1 MTIPEI
7 AARVV
12 ELNRIGDH
20 ETVYRELYTPDAV
33 SIENW
38 GGKPERYEGL
48 EAIGKKAEGWME
60 SVSEMHEVVVGEPII
75 SDSSFAM
82 TFSMDITYK
91 DAAMGRQKM
100 TELAIYTVKDGKIIE
115 EEFRA

>member
-1 MTIPEI
+1 MTIQEI

-12 ELNRIGDH
+12 ALNQANDH
-20 ETVYRELYTPDAV
+20 ETVYRELYAQDAV

-48 EAIGKKAEGWME
+48 DAIGAKGAKWME
-60 SVSEMHEVVVGEPII
+60 SVAEMHEVSVGEPII
-75 SDSSFAM
+75 SDGSFAM
-82 TFSMDITYK
+82 IFGMDITYK
-91 DAAMGRQKM
+91 DPAVGRQKM
-100 TELAIYTVKDGKIIE
+100 TELAIYTVRDGKIVE

>member
-1 MTIPEI
+1 MTIQEI

-12 ELNRIGDH
+12 ELNRKGDH
-20 ETVYRELYTPDAV
+20 ETVYRELYAPDAV

-38 GGKPERYEGL
+38 GGKPDRYEGL
-48 EAIGKKAEGWME
+48 EAIGEKGTKWME
-60 SVSEMHEVVVGEPII
+60 SVAEMHEVVVGEPII

-100 TELAIYTVKDGKIIE
+100 TELAIYTVRDGKIVE

>member
-1 MTIPEI
+1 MTIQEI

-48 EAIGKKAEGWME
+48 EAIGKKGADWME
-60 SVSEMHEVVVGEPII
+60 SVAEMHEVVVVEPII
-75 SDSSFAM
+75 SDCSFAM

-91 DAAMGRQKM
+91 DPAMGRQKM
-100 TELAIYTVKDGKIIE
+100 TELAIYTVRDGKIVE

>member
-1 MTIPEI
+1 MTIQEI

-12 ELNRIGDH
+12 ELNRQGDH

-38 GGKPERYEGL
+38 AGQAERYEGL
-48 EAIGKKAEGWME
+48 AAIGEKGAKWME
-60 SVSEMHEVVVGEPII
+60 SVAEMHEVVVGEPII

-91 DAAMGRQKM
+91 DPAMGRQKM
-100 TELAIYTVKDGKIIE
+100 TELEIYTVKDGKIVE
-115 EEFRA
+115 EEFRS

>member
-1 MTIPEI
+1 MTIQEI

-12 ELNRIGDH
+12 ELNRAHDY
-20 ETVYRELYTPDAV
+20 ETIYSELYAPDAV

-48 EAIGKKAEGWME
+48 AAIGAKGDEWMQ
-60 SVSEMHEVVVGEPII
+60 SVAEMHEATIGEPII
-75 SDSSFAM
+75 SDSSFAV
-82 TFSMDITYK
+82 TFTMDITYK
-91 DAAMGRQKM
+91 DPAVGRQKM
-100 TELAIYTVKDGKIIE
+100 TELAIYTVKDGKIVE

>member
-1 MTIPEI
+1 MTIQEI

-12 ELNRIGDH
+12 ELNRTGDH
-20 ETVYRELYTPDAV
+20 ETVYRELYAPEAV

-38 GGKPERYEGL
+38 GGKPDRYEGL
-48 EAIGKKAEGWME
+48 EAIGKKAEGWMQ
-60 SVSEMHEVVVGEPII
+60 SVAEIHEITVGEPII
-75 SDSSFAM
+75 SDSSFAIV
-82 TFSMDITYK
+82 FGMDITYK

-100 TELAIYTVKDGKIIE
+100 TELAIYTVKDGKIVE